1 MNNWAVY
8 LLRCSDGALYCG
20 VTNDVKKR
28 LKTHNSGKASKFT
41 RGRLPVKLAAVSGNL
56 SKSEAMRQ
64 EYRIKRLPKSE
75 KRKAVR
81 SV

>member
-1 MNNWAVY
+1 MNNWSVY

-20 VTNDVKKR
+20 VTNDLKKR
-28 LKTHNSGKASKFT
+28 LKTHNEGKASKFT
-41 RGRLPVKLAAVSGNL
+41 RGRLPVKLAAVSGLL
-56 SKSEAMRQ
+56 SKSEAMRK

>member
-28 LKTHNSGKASKFT
+28 LKTHNAGKASKFT
-41 RGRLPVKLAAVSGNL
+41 RGRLPVKLAAVSGCL
-56 SKSEAMRQ
+56 SKSEAMQ
-64 EYRIKRLPKSE
+64 KEYKIKRLPKSE
-75 KRKAVR
+75 KRRAVR

>member
-28 LKTHNSGKASKFT
+28 LKTHNAGKASKFT
-41 RGRLPVKLAAVSGNL
+41 RGRLPVKLAAVSGYL
-56 SKSEAMRQ
+56 SKSEAMRK

-75 KRKAVR
+75 KRKAIKGI
-81 SV
+81 

>member
-28 LKTHNSGKASKFT
+28 LKTHNAGKASKFT
-41 RGRLPVKLAAVSGNL
+41 RGRLPVRLAAVSGHL
-56 SKSEAMRQ
+56 SKSEAMRK

-75 KRKAVR
+75 KQRAVR
-81 SV
+81 AV